1 MAAPVC
7 KTPEDFKAWS
17 QNLGYEGVM
26 TTFLS
31 YGQVAEHRQGEIIKQ
46 LAIAQQNPEADIH
59 KLASVM
65 MQQLRATGMKI

>member
-1 MAAPVC
+1 M
-7 KTPEDFKAWS
+7 
-17 QNLGYEGVM
+17 M
-26 TTFLS
+26 TTFLR

-46 LAIAQQNPEADIH
+46 LAIAQQNSEADIH